1 MEEIQDYQQFVGQLK
16 AEIRR
21 SQYLSFRSTNSIM
34 IELYWS
40 IGKQIAE
47 KQKELGWGN
56 DVIKQLSI
64 DLQKEFEGKY
74 SFSLDNLHRMKQL
87 YSEYSEKEVLGHAV
101 PKLSS
106 ILGHAVPKLQS
117 ILGHAVPKIQSILGH
132 AVPEITLKNNN
143 KVLVCSGVLHGY

>member
-1 MEEIQDYQQFVGQLK
+1 MEEIQDYQLFVGQLK

-21 SQYLSFRSTNSIM
+21 SQYLAFRSTNSIM

-47 KQKELGWGN
+47 KQKELGWGKS
-56 DVIKQLSI
+56 VIENLAK
-64 DLQKEFEGKY
+64 DLQTEFKGTT
-74 SFSLDNLHRMKQL
+74 SFSPDNLQRMRQL
-87 YSEYSEKEVLGHAV
+87 YVEYNDITISGHAVPKLQSFLGHAV
-101 PKLSS
+101 PKLNS
-106 ILGHAVPKLQS
+106 ILGHAVPKL
-117 ILGHAVPKIQSILGH
+117 QSILGH

>member
-1 MEEIQDYQQFVGQLK
+1 LK

-47 KQKELGWGN
+47 KQKELGWGKS
-56 DVIKQLSI
+56 VIENLAK
-64 DLQKEFEGKY
+64 DLQTEFKGTT
-74 SFSLDNLHRMKQL
+74 SFSPDNLQRMRQL
-87 YSEYSEKEVLGHAV
+87 YVEYNDITIS
-101 PKLSS
+101 
-106 ILGHAVPKLQS
+106 
-117 ILGHAVPKIQSILGH
+117 GH